1 MIRKG
6 TLECPMCGHGMRAW
20 FQTGVP
26 TVLCPV
32 CQAEV
37 DTVNAQL
44 EPVQPTRTGRV
55 MPALA
60 LIWGWLAGYNTGR
73 CNELSL

>member
-20 FQTGVP
+20 FQTGVR

-37 DTVNAQL
+37 DTANVRL

-55 MPALA
+55 DAGPGIDM
-60 LIWGWLAGYNTGR
+60 GLAGR
-73 CNELSL
+73 V

>member
-6 TLECPMCGHGMRAW
+6 TLECHVCGHGMRAW
-20 FQTGVP
+20 FQTGVR

-37 DTVNAQL
+37 DVPTARL
-44 EPVQPTRTGRV
+44 EPVQPTRTWRLV
-55 MPALA
+55 PALA
-60 LIWGWLAGYNTGR
+60 LIRSRLAGYNAGH
-73 CNELSL
+73 CDELSP

>member
-6 TLECPMCGHGMRAW
+6 TLECPMCGHGMKAW

-32 CQAEV
+32 CQA
-37 DTVNAQL
+37 
-44 EPVQPTRTGRV
+44 QPTLTGRLIQA
-55 MPALA
+55 MA
-60 LIWGWLAGYNTGR
+60 LIWSWLAGYNR
-73 CNELSL
+73 KELAL